1 MILKFNVCFQV
12 WFKNRRAKCR
22 QQLQQQTA
30 NNQISSKN
38 SSTSSGRHHTSSSNT
53 KTTSNQLTSSSS
65 GNNNASKT
73 SIAKSGQGS
82 NAQSLNNSSIQSQQS
97 SSLSTIP
104 TLNHTSSP
112 NLPMTPSTSVSP
124 PINVICKKESALA
137 SYENSTNTKNSAL
150 ALHYQTNGAST
161 EANNRLISGG
171 KDSSSSSGD
180 SGNLTATNLGYSTSS
195 AKHDPYSSLGSKN
208 VDLYLKN
215 EGYGGGTD
223 KNYLGNHLGKE
234 HFSSPV
240 GRVTGNLTP
249 LGSTSSIMTTPS
261 PPVTPQSL
269 GSGLGSSY
277 HPDAYNGF
285 HWSGGPDYMKGAYGA
300 TGAHHH
306 SASYAQTAY
315 NSPYYHSQV
324 NFPL

>member
-1 MILKFNVCFQV
+1 M

-38 SSTSSGRHHTSSSNT
+38 SSSSSSRHHSSSSHSTKTSSG
-53 KTTSNQLTSSSS
+53 NQLTSTSSS
-65 GNNNASKT
+65 SSNNNNNNATKT
-73 SIAKSGQGS
+73 TIAKTNQVT
-82 NAQSLNNSSIQSQQS
+82 NNVQSIQNQQT
-97 SSLSTIP
+97 SSLIP
-104 TLNHTSSP
+104 SLNHTSSP

-124 PINVICKKESALA
+124 PINVICKKESTLA
-137 SYENSTNTKNSAL
+137 SYDSSSKTQTL
-150 ALHYQTNGAST
+150 PLHYQSNGATS

-180 SGNLTATNLGYSTSS
+180 SGNMTTTNLGYTST
-195 AKHDPYSSLGSKN
+195 AKHDPYTTLGSKN

-215 EGYGGGTD
+215 EAYGTNTD
-223 KNYLGNHLGKE
+223 KNYLTNHLGKD

-249 LGSTSSIMTTPS
+249 LGSNSSIMTTPS

-269 GSGLGSSY
+269 GSGLGSGY

-285 HWSGGPDYMKGAYGA
+285 HWSGGPDYMKGAYGT
-300 TGAHHH
+300 TGHH

-324 NFPL
+324 RHFDYSGGRLT